1 MMDKKGEIF
10 ILTGPSGVG
19 KTEIL
24 KRLLANPELNLQK
37 VITCTT
43 RAKREGETEGK
54 DYYFISKDEFLNGLK
69 NNEFFEYAEVYG
81 NFYGS
86 RKKDVES
93 LLHSGKNVI
102 FQLDPQGAENLK
114 KMNEHCK
121 VIFIEAES
129 LDAMK
134 DRLLRRN
141 SDSEQDI
148 AKRIGAAQ
156 DEIDNSAQFDFTV
169 INYTNKLPEA
179 VRDVSKII
187 LSVTKSLNN

>member
-1 MMDKKGEIF
+1 MGKKGEIF
-10 ILTGPSGVG
+10 IITGPSGVG

-43 RAKREGETEGK
+43 RPKREGEIDGK
-54 DYYFISKDEFLNGLK
+54 DYFFLSKDEFLNGLK
-69 NNEFFEYAEVYG
+69 NNEFFENAEVYG
-81 NFYGS
+81 NYYGS
-86 RKKDVES
+86 RKRDVEA
-93 LLHSGKNVI
+93 LLHSGKNVL

-114 KMNEHCK
+114 KMNSHCK

-141 SDSEQDI
+141 ADSDEAL
-148 AKRIGAAQ
+148 AKRIAAAQ
-156 DEIDNSAQFDFTV
+156 EEIDNSTQFDFTV

-179 VRDVSKII
+179 VRDVAKII
-187 LSVTKSLNN
+187 LDVTKSLNN

>member
-134 DRLLRRN
+134 DR
-141 SDSEQDI
+141 
-148 AKRIGAAQ
+148 
-156 DEIDNSAQFDFTV
+156 
-169 INYTNKLPEA
+169 
-179 VRDVSKII
+179 
-187 LSVTKSLNN
+187 